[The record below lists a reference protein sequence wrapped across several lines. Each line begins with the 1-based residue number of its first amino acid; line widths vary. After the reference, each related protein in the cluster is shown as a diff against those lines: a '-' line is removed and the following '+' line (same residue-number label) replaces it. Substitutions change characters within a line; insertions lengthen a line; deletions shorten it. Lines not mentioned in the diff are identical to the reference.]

1 MADCYNEMRN
11 VPIFP
16 GTMNINSIADLREL
30 ARRRLPRA
38 LYEYIERGSYDELTW
53 SRNREDLRAVTL
65 RQRVMVDVSNLSTTT
80 TVLGERWNFP
90 VALAPTGLTGL
101 FHRDGEIQAARA
113 AHAAGVPFC
122 LSTMSICSIEDVR
135 AGFDGTLWFQLYV
148 MRDRAFSEAMIER
161 ARKARCTALVVTLDL
176 PIQALRRRDPKNG
189 LAVPPR
195 LTFAS
200 ARDFVRRPSWV
211 LGVLRSR
218 SRTFGNLAA
227 FFPKKGTAALSEW
240 MGSQLD
246 SALTWKDVAWLRE
259 RWPGKLIL
267 KGILDAEDARQA
279 LDTGADAVVV
289 SNHGGRQLDGASST
303 IAALP
308 RVVEAVRDRCEVLMD
323 GGISGG
329 QDVLKALA
337 LGARGCLI
345 GRAFLY
351 GLAARGESGVAL
363 ALEIIRGEF
372 VASMALTG
380 HTDARNLGRQCLV
393 GADPR

>member
-1 MADCYNEMRN
+1 MN
-11 VPIFP
+11 VV
-16 GTMNINSIADLREL
+16 NSIGDLRDL
-30 ARRRLPRA
+30 ARCRLPRA

-53 SRNREDLRAVTL
+53 TRNREDFRAITL
-65 RQRVMVDVSNLSTTT
+65 RQRVMVDVSKLTLAT
-80 TVLGERWNFP
+80 TVLGEAWKLP

-113 AHAAGVPFC
+113 AHTAGVPFC

-135 AGFDGTLWFQLYV
+135 AGFEGTLWFQLYV
-148 MRDRAFSEAMIER
+148 MRDRAFNESMIAR
-161 ARKARCTALVVTLDL
+161 ASAARCTALVVTLDL

-200 ARDFVRRPSWV
+200 ARDFVRRPSWIY
-211 LGVLRSR
+211 GVLRSR

-246 SALTWKDVAWLRE
+246 CALNWNDLAWLRE

-267 KGILDAEDARQA
+267 KGILDADDARRA
-279 LDTGADAVVV
+279 LDAGADAVVV

-308 RVVEAVRDRCEVLMD
+308 HVVDAVQGRCEVLMD
-323 GGISGG
+323 GGICGG

-337 LGARGCLI
+337 LGADACLI

-351 GLAARGESGVAL
+351 GLAARGENGVAR
-363 ALEIIRGEF
+363 ALEIIRSELATSLALCGE
-372 VASMALTG
+372 
-380 HTDARNLGRQCLV
+380 TDVQRVGPQVLV
-393 GADPR
+393 S